1 MSLLK
6 KDKSL
11 QKFALQQLIT
21 DDFNLNSSSSA
32 SLLNPLPSNN
42 NLSINN
48 LNNSNICNI
57 SASFNSNKL
66 FTLNQNITNKKNYQ
80 YHPHK

>member
-32 SLLNPLPSNN
+32 SLLNPSSSNN

-48 LNNSNICNI
+48 LNNNNISNI

-66 FTLNQNITNKKNYQ
+66 FTLNQNVTNKKHYQ
-80 YHPHK
+80 YHSHK